1 MIEALVFGGLSVGG
15 LKLPLDAGSTGTID
29 EIGHGQAKITLVRK
43 SIAGLGNY
51 IVDSVA
57 QTKRA
62 AAVRFESSVGWEGR
76 L

>member
-1 MIEALVFGGLSVGG
+1 MIEALVFRALAAGC
-15 LKLPLDAGSTGTID
+15 LKLPLDAGSAGTID
-29 EIGHGQAKITLVRK
+29 ETGTGQEKITLVRK

-51 IVDSVA
+51 MVDSVA

-62 AAVRFESSVGWEGR
+62 AAVRFESSVGWERR